1 MTNVEIILMAAQA
14 ALFALVAA
22 GFIVT
27 FRGLRGSKAVAA
39 EAVADVQDRIRQLEA
54 KLEAAELTIGRL
66 QNQTRQVEE
75 QASLMSGTPAKSWTN
90 INRRSQAIRMLK
102 SGATPDRVAAELS
115 LTRGEVELIRKVE
128 RLTSDFYRPAP
139 EFTHVK
145 ENYISP
151 LRG

>member
-1 MTNVEIILMAAQA
+1 MILIAVQA
-14 ALFALVAA
+14 AFFVVTAA
-22 GFIVT
+22 GFVFA
-27 FRGLRGSKAVAA
+27 FRGLRQSKTVAA
-39 EAVADVQDRIRQLEA
+39 DAVTDLQDNVRQLEA

-75 QASLMSGTPAKSWTN
+75 QASLMSGTQAKSWTN

-102 SGATPDRVAAELS
+102 SGSTPDRVAAELS

-128 RLTSDFYRPAP
+128 RLTNDFYRPAP
-139 EFTHVK
+139 EFNHVK
-145 ENYISP
+145 ENYISA